1 MPQVPVAMGGG
12 AAGTGADGDGGC
24 TRGVEAEY
32 SLEQQI
38 ELVVVG
44 AGQQARAGQREWV
57 APMDQQR
64 HWQRL
69 QCH

>member
-1 MPQVPVAMGGG
+1 MGGG
-12 AAGTGADGDGGC
+12 AAVMGADGAGGC
-24 TRGVEAEY
+24 TRGGVEAEH

-57 APMDQQR
+57 APMDQRR
-64 HWQRL
+64 HWQRR